1 MSFRASLQAF
11 VILGLLS
18 ATGAAHGWDRSPAGA
33 GKASSC
39 VQAPRAAVDR
49 CVATAPQTVVYGTLA
64 DHGPDYDAR
73 GNPLD
78 RYGNVVAVPAGRS
91 GAAREVFAEEPAF
104 RQ

>member
-1 MSFRASLQAF
+1 MSFRASVQAF

-18 ATGAAHGWDRSPAGA
+18 ATGAAHGWDRSRASAGN
-33 GKASSC
+33 ASSC
-39 VQAPRAAVDR
+39 AQVPKAAVDR

-64 DHGPDYDAR
+64 DHGSDFDAQ

-91 GAAREVFAEEPAF
+91 GTGREVFAEEPAF